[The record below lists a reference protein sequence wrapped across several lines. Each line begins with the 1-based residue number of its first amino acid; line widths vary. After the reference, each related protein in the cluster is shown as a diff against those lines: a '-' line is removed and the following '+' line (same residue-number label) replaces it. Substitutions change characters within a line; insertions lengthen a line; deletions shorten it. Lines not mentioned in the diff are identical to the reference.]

1 MSLSKILTAAAALTA
16 LGLASSSAHAAD
28 KTLCIYDPAGSS
40 GDAFQTSQR
49 YAAAAQAWGVNFT
62 AKSYTD
68 EAIAATDFQNG
79 ACDAVLLTGVRT
91 QQFNRKSYS
100 VEALGLTTN
109 YSQLRTAIQVLAK
122 PNASSLMV
130 SGQYE
135 TTGIYPA
142 GAVYLYVQDRANI
155 DISVLAGKKV
165 ATMDFDK
172 AAPYMVSHVG
182 ATAVQSDIG
191 NFAQKFNNGAVF
203 ACYAPATA
211 YGPLELSR
219 GLAGGGGV
227 IKFPLAQLTLQ
238 MLIRPTEFPDGFGQK
253 SREWA
258 AGQFDSVLRLTT
270 AAEATITSDGHW
282 VNLDAAKTE
291 QYQNMLREVRAALV
305 TQGAYDPTIVKL
317 VERIAQ

>member
-1 MSLSKILTAAAALTA
+1 MSFVSKSVSAILTLTA
-16 LGLASSSAHAAD
+16 LSFSSTAEAND
-28 KTLCIYDPAGSS
+28 KLLCVYDPGGKS
-40 GDAFQTSQR
+40 GDAFKTSER
-49 YAAAAQAWGVNFT
+49 YKAAAAGWGVNFT
-62 AKSYTD
+62 LKPYTD

-109 YSQLRTAIQVLAK
+109 YNQLKAAIGVLAK
-122 PNASSLMV
+122 PNAASLMV
-130 SGQYE
+130 SGQFE
-135 TTGIYPA
+135 TVGIYPA
-142 GAVYLYVQDRANI
+142 GAVYLYARDRTNT

-172 AAPYMVSHVG
+172 AAPVMVQHIG
-182 ATAVQSDIG
+182 ATAVASDIG

-211 YGPLELSR
+211 YGPLELNK
-219 GLAGGGGV
+219 GLGTDGGV

-238 MLIRPTEFPDGFGQK
+238 MLIRTESFPADFGQQ
-253 SREWA
+253 SRTWA
-258 AGQFDSVLRLTT
+258 AGQFDSVLRLTN
-270 AAEATITSDGHW
+270 AAESSIGSAGYW
-282 VNLDAAKTE
+282 VDLDAAKTA
-291 QYQNMLREVRAALV
+291 QYRTMLSEVRATLV
-305 TQGAYDPTIVKL
+305 AQGAYDPTIVKL